1 MPKSKNPKS
10 TQKPPARVRVPSA
23 KAKASKETPAKQQ
36 QSSGKKSKKTKAR
49 NDMMG
54 NEDELVKGSDDEP
67 NEDDGDKVKCVFF

>member
-54 NEDELVKGSDDEP
+54 NEDELVNVEFHSVPEP
-67 NEDDGDKVKCVFF
+67 RQWLHIM